1 MDTDNK
7 KTRIITL
14 SLNKALLIF
23 SSAIIASVGGS
34 VWATISIFNT
44 VPFRV
49 SAIEQQIT
57 EMRQNFMP
65 LDLATEKWKN
75 NDVQHSQIEKKLDS
89 IEAKVDKLLAK

>member
-49 SAIEQQIT
+49 SAMETQIA

-65 LDLATEKWKN
+65 LDLSTEKWKN
-75 NDVQHSQIEKKLDS
+75 NDAQHLQIDKKLDS
-89 IEAKVDKLLAK
+89 IETKIDRLLSK